1 MSILLPSVQQDK
13 SAASTGGAQARL
25 SGAPLLV
32 SGVDKL
38 EISLYLEIGN
48 AEIFSRF
55 ARFKKELQSGFAD
68 SLPVDF
74 LQGDYFSFNMKR
86 MGTRFFPYVFQ
97 SGDVRLMLSSRGP
110 DSKLPNCQI
119 EIGSVSCQQDFYR
132 IYHELINW
140 LKSYNFT
147 VKKEV
152 VSRVDLATDFIDVD
166 IRQLDIDNKHKWIS
180 KARKFAIYNEGW
192 EVTGIM
198 IGRGNFVMRIYDKT
212 TELKK
217 NQEKGNFFRT
227 VWGCDEDTPVTR
239 VEIQVRREALKEFAI
254 PLDTV
259 QDLKAHA
266 DSLWKYATDEWARFA
281 AHNVDRDNRNQ
292 DKARMSM
299 FWRMVQDV
307 NFVLPVKCDLKNFR
321 YKKNLHKNL
330 RQLRDMA
337 RGCMMSIAAAAG
349 HTVDDFFGILA
360 TCVDV
365 MSEDMAGFMSDR
377 QVDFLKL
384 FTQRRN
390 ECYIGF

>member
-1 MSILLPSVQQDK
+1 MSNLHSSLKKDK
-13 SAASTGGAQARL
+13 AVSASDGAQARL

-38 EISLYLEIGN
+38 EISLYLQIGKP
-48 AEIFSRF
+48 EIFSRF
-55 ARFKKELQSGFAD
+55 ARFKEEMQQGFSD

-110 DSKLPNCQI
+110 GSKLPNCQI
-119 EIGSVSCQQDFYR
+119 EIGSVSCQKDFYR
-132 IYHELINW
+132 IYNELINW
-140 LKSYNFT
+140 LFSYRF
-147 VKKEV
+147 VVVKEV
-152 VSRVDLATDFIDVD
+152 VSRVDLAADFINVD
-166 IRQLDIDNKHKWIS
+166 IRQLDIDNKYKWIS

-192 EVTGIM
+192 EVTGVM
-198 IGRGNFVMRIYDKT
+198 VGRGDFVLRIYDKT

-217 NQEKGNFFRT
+217 NQEKGNFFRS

-259 QDLKAHA
+259 RDLKQHS
-266 DSLWKYATDEWARFA
+266 DSLWKYATFEWSRFA
-281 AHNVDRDNRNQ
+281 AHYVDRENRNQ
-292 DKARMSM
+292 DKARLSM
-299 FWRMVQDV
+299 FWTMVQDV
-307 NFVLPVKCDLKNFR
+307 NFHLPVKCDLKNFR
-321 YKKNLHKNL
+321 YKKNLHKNIQ
-330 RQLRDMA
+330 QLKDMV
-337 RGCMMSIAAAAG
+337 RGCMISIAAAAG
-349 HTVDDFFGILA
+349 HTVDDYFGIIA

-365 MSEDMAGFMSDR
+365 MSADVAEFMADK
-377 QVDFLKL
+377 QVQFRKL
-384 FTQRRN
+384 FKQRRN